1 MKSSYTRRHLNK
13 DLNKVKKQMKEIR
26 GESVP
31 GREIAKAKAHWA
43 VMAGNFKEY
52 QRSQGWCLNK
62 QGNER
67 RWG

>member
-13 DLNKVKKQMKEIR
+13 DLNKVKQQMKQIR

-31 GREIAKAKAHWA
+31 GREIAKANAQRA

-67 RWG
+67 R